1 MSRLRVLAIAG
12 VLAALSAECAL
23 AADWLDDVGLRGSM
37 SSKSYG
43 HWDGLNF
50 GAQMGV
56 SNMNTDFGNSTSS
69 LIAFSLRNT
78 TVQQEFQP
86 SSWTTLPSNTTNGSQ
101 YGIFIGYNMQWEQ
114 LVVGF
119 DMAYNRMSSL
129 ETAAS
134 DSIARQVT
142 TTDTYVNTV
151 IITAQSSLKMV
162 DFATMRARAGYAFG
176 QFLPYAVL
184 GAAVGRFNYATT
196 ATTTVSGVSP
206 TIPAPNDVYGPA
218 TDTQS
223 SGKDNAIVAGFV
235 FGLGMDVAILP
246 NMFLR
251 GEWEFVAFAPVGG
264 IRANI
269 NTGRV
274 GIGMKF

>member
-1 MSRLRVLAIAG
+1 MSRLKVLAIAG
-12 VLAALSAECAL
+12 VLAALSAERAV

-50 GAQMGV
+50 GVQMGV

-151 IITAQSSLKMV
+151 IIVAQSSLKMV

-196 ATTTVSGVSP
+196 ATTTVSGASP
-206 TIPAPNDVYGPA
+206 TATPATYGPV
-218 TDTQS
+218 TDVQS

-274 GIGMKF
+274 GIGVKF